1 MRFRTT
7 LISLASMVLVSFL
20 LFRFYERELSE
31 MWMNLAIHPEIQ
43 EVLEQAAL
51 DQRTLARFNQTEEDL
66 FRARFDR
73 IQNIRNN
80 LKILAHNR
88 DELQSHFKYALWLL
102 FGMILVLA
110 MGIHLFAQKRIQS
123 RIQALQEPL
132 TDLAYGKVDITVA
145 DGRKDAIGRIGA
157 MIERTSRLMAKQRD
171 QLRYL
176 DHLSNWQEASRRNAH
191 EIRTPL
197 TAARMEVERLL
208 ELEAETG
215 PELGR
220 RLKRTA
226 HSIIEEL
233 DRLKRFT
240 QEFTAFAKIRK
251 PKLEVVD
258 LTGFVADFLELFHG
272 GWENLAMESNLE
284 SSPHWVGMDREMVR
298 QVIVNLC
305 NNSALAM
312 GEGRGSVFFH
322 IEVLDESVVL
332 LLADNGPGV
341 DQAIRD
347 RIFEPYTTTRKIGD
361 GMGLG
366 LAISRKIMLD
376 HGGDLELFR
385 TSPDG
390 TVFRLLFPS
399 AGQEEQEKE
408 EKGAVP

>member
-1 MRFRTT
+1 MRYRTT
-7 LISLASMVLVSFL
+7 LISLASMVLVSLL

-31 MWMNLAIHPEIQ
+31 MWLNLAIHPEIQ

-51 DQRTLARFNQTEEDL
+51 DQRTLARSNQAEEDL

-80 LKILAHNR
+80 LLILAHNR
-88 DELQSHFKYALWLL
+88 EELQSHFKYALWLL

-110 MGIHLFAQKRIQS
+110 MGIHFFAQRRIQA
-123 RIQALQEPL
+123 RIQALQKPL
-132 TDLAYGKVDITVA
+132 ADLAYGKVDIAVA
-145 DGRKDAIGRIGA
+145 DRRGDTIGRIGA

-220 RLKRTA
+220 RLTRTA

-251 PKLEVVD
+251 PKLEIVD
-258 LTGFVADFLELFHG
+258 LKSFVGDFLELFQG
-272 GWENLAMESNLE
+272 GWENLTLASDLGSDRN
-284 SSPHWVGMDREMVR
+284 WVEMDREMVR

-312 GEGRGSVFFH
+312 REGRGRVHFR
-322 IEVLDESVVL
+322 IEVPEGSVAL

-341 DQAIRD
+341 DPSIRD

-376 HGGDLELFR
+376 HGGDLELYR
-385 TSPDG
+385 TSGDG
-390 TVFRLLFPS
+390 TVFRMHFPTAS
-399 AGQEEQEKE
+399 IEERGHEA
-408 EKGAVP
+408 KGAVT